1 MSNQHENI
9 DIESL
14 NPELIQKLYEF
25 VNSENRE
32 ELIQQISHNE
42 LIQFLQLA
50 DQLQKQQGD
59 PLSKLLNQ
67 DISGKA
73 SPKSSTQEL
82 DSQQQM

>member
-1 MSNQHENI
+1 MSNQQENI

-25 VNSENRE
+25 VNSEN
-32 ELIQQISHNE
+32 
-42 LIQFLQLA
+42 
-50 DQLQKQQGD
+50 

-67 DISGKA
+67 DISVKA
-73 SPKSSTQEL
+73 SPKSSSQEL

>member
-50 DQLQKQQGD
+50 DQL
-59 PLSKLLNQ
+59 
-67 DISGKA
+67 
-73 SPKSSTQEL
+73 
-82 DSQQQM
+82 